1 MAKKSTAPVEDEA
14 QGPVEQKSVEELL
27 EEYNASQIA
36 LATEIWEYDDLP
48 FILSV
53 EEQLFVRS
61 YMIDRNEVAAL
72 KRLGYGF
79 DAPRMRAKAK
89 KFLANVE
96 VQNAIDYL
104 AKRLM
109 QRLAI
114 TAENV
119 QRKIA
124 EIAFWDPRQVMTWD
138 RHGPQIAHSRFW
150 SEGDA
155 ANISS
160 IKSGQYGLEMKFYDR
175 QKAIGMLAQQLKL
188 MPDEGDA
195 ATNAR
200 IAADET
206 MDRISNIFGRL
217 FPGGK
222 HLIEAKIA
230 ERRAIRDGRIPG
242 PITIEAE

>member
-1 MAKKSTAPVEDEA
+1 MAKKATAPDEDEA
-14 QGPVEQKSVEELL
+14 PPAEPTKSVEELL
-27 EEYNASQIA
+27 EEYNQAQTA
-36 LATEIWEYDDLP
+36 LAADVWEYDELP

-61 YMIDRNEVAAL
+61 YMIDRNDISAL
-72 KRLGYGF
+72 RRLGYNR
-79 DAPRMRAKAK
+79 DLPVLRAKAK

-124 EIAFWDPRQVMTWD
+124 EIAFFDARQVMTWD
-138 RHGPQIAHSRFW
+138 RHGPQIVHSRFW

-155 ANISS
+155 SVIQS
-160 IKSGQYGLEMKFYDR
+160 IKSGQYGIEMKFYDR
-175 QKAIGMLAQQLKL
+175 QKALGMLAQQLKL

-217 FPGGK
+217 FPEGK
-222 HLIEAKIA
+222 HVIEAKIA
-230 ERRAIRDGRIPG
+230 ERRAIRDGRLPA
-242 PITIEAE
+242 PVQIEAE